1 MKHVTEE
8 QVYTGLGAG
17 IVRQGVDDY
26 KRALKELWE
35 LEKKLAKVNGRIT
48 ECERFFNSEY
58 CYMLSKMDGDFII
71 KRAHAD
77 AKYEYENEEKVTVSV
92 SIKKKKEKTT

>member
-1 MKHVTEE
+1 MKYVTEE
-8 QVYTGLGAG
+8 QAYTGLGAG

-58 CYMLSKMDGDFII
+58 CYMLTKMDGDFII

-92 SIKKKKEKTT
+92 SIKKK